1 MKTKNENRII
11 PKRNY
16 IIFLVL
22 VIFTVALTLLFSNWY
37 KNLQELNKKNTIM
50 SEFLVGVNEEEFEN
64 YIVENNNV
72 IIYLASSKDE
82 SLNNFESELKKLI
95 IEYGL
100 ETQMIFLDLENIKE
114 EFLIELKNEYFID
127 NIKNIN
133 VGNYTNIMIME
144 NGKITSVLYNKET
157 LVNIS
162 DVEELFYAR
171 GVVGQA

>member
-37 KNLQELNKKNTIM
+37 NSMQDLNKKDTIM
-50 SEFLVGVNEEEFEN
+50 SEFLVGINEEEFEN
-64 YIVENNNV
+64 YIVENNSV

-82 SLNNFESELKKLI
+82 SLNEFESELKELV

-100 ETQMIFLDLENIKE
+100 DTQMIFFDLENIEE
-114 EFLIELKNEYFID
+114 EFLTELKNKYFAD

-133 VGNYTNIMIME
+133 MGNYTNILIME

-162 DVEELFYAR
+162 DVEEFFYAR